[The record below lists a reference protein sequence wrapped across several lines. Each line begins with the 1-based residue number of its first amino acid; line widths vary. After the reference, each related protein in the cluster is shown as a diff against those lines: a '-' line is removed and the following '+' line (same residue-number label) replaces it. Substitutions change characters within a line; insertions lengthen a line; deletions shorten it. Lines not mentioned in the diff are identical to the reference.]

1 MHPEVSCPRCHQNAP
16 LVFQGLEAHCVAC
29 GAPRAPW
36 SAGSVTYA
44 GRPSRV
50 GGLLARIFGWGALG
64 VGLVVALFFGLLFG
78 WIFPGTLAPW
88 IVGGAIAAL
97 SMLVGVP
104 LLMGGKRL
112 DRTGE
117 EAASGARMQ
126 GLFALAANRGG
137 ALRAHEA
144 SAALGVTAEEADAL
158 LTRLAKERPED
169 VTLDVSDQGE
179 VVYGFPR
186 LAPATHTQWSGPR
199 FAFAG
204 EGVRVAPPAGPVRVL
219 DAEFEE
225 IEDASPARRRAR
237 V

>member
-1 MHPEVSCPRCHQNAP
+1 M
-16 LVFQGLEAHCVAC
+16 
-29 GAPRAPW
+29 
-36 SAGSVTYA
+36 TYA
-44 GRPSRV
+44 GKPSQV
-50 GGLLARIFGWGALG
+50 GGVVARFLGWAALG
-64 VGLVVALFFGLLFG
+64 LGLAVAAFVGLLFG

-88 IVGGAIAAL
+88 IVGGVVATL
-97 SMLVGVP
+97 SLFVGVP
-104 LLMGGKRL
+104 LLVGGKRL
-112 DRTGE
+112 DRSGE
-117 EAASGARMQ
+117 EAAVDARMQ

-144 SAALGVTAEEADAL
+144 SAALGVPAEEADEL
-158 LTRLAKERPED
+158 LTRLAKQRPDD

-186 LAPATHTQWSGPR
+186 LAPATHSQWSGPR

-225 IEDASPARRRAR
+225 IDDAAAPARRRAR
-237 V
+237 I